1 MKRNIWSK
9 IIICFFC
16 LILFSCKAKKSV
28 LNATS
33 AVKSSEHT
41 DAQYLDSINQHQ
53 NNFKT
58 FTTKAN
64 TKLSLDG
71 KEFDVTLNIRIKKGE
86 GIWVSI
92 TAIAGLEVARALIT
106 PDSLQVMDRINNKY
120 LKKPFS
126 YIRNFTNPQ
135 VDYATLESLL
145 VGNIVPIALNGNNQF
160 LMNDEGLNLAG
171 SNGALNFALLLNKS
185 FKAFKTDLSD
195 GEAQQSLEVKVTD
208 FEKIGGQLF
217 PKMIGL
223 ASQSGKQQISV
234 EMDYNKTQ
242 LDVPVEFPF
251 NVPKR
256 FSVID

>member
-9 IIICFFC
+9 LIICFFC

-28 LNATS
+28 LNASSTI
-33 AVKSSEHT
+33 KSPEQT
-41 DAQYLDSINQHQ
+41 NAQYVDSIQLHQ
-53 NNFKT
+53 NDFKT
-58 FTTKAN
+58 FITKAN
-64 TKLSLDG
+64 TKLNLDG

-106 PDSLQVMDRINNKY
+106 PDSLQVMDRINTEY
-120 LKKPFS
+120 LQKPFS
-126 YIRNFTNPQ
+126 YLKTFTNPQ

-145 VGNIVPIALNGNNQF
+145 VGNIVPLALNSNNQF
-160 LMNDEGLNLAG
+160 LMNNEGLNLAG

-195 GEAQQSLEVKVTD
+195 NQAQQSLEVKVTD
-208 FEKIGGQLF
+208 FEKIEEQLF
-217 PKMIGL
+217 PKSISL
-223 ASQSGKQQISV
+223 ASQAGKQQISV
-234 EMDYNKTQ
+234 EMVYNKIQ